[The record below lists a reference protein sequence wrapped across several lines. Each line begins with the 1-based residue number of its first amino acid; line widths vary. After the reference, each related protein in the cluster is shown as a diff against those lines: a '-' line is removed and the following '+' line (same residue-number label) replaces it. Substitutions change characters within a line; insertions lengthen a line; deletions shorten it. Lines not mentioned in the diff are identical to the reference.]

1 LKLFVFTISFHG
13 PCLLFCSLFLFLI
26 SLSFNNEFS
35 FCLYVWRTRWNVWLN
50 QSTFTSACRSPS
62 QIAGLAPVIGG
73 VRPNTYEIPRVFQA
87 KPSGN
92 FPYVRYYVLQ
102 SSFDKEGN
110 LLRRLHLCIGKARGP
125 LPDAIGWP
133 FGLLT
138 LTRAVGPRQQPFL
151 LSTSTQE
158 KPNLLRDPELD
169 NEPLGQW
176 LPA

>member
-1 LKLFVFTISFHG
+1 MLVRLTNEMK
-13 PCLLFCSLFLFLI
+13 CLTESEHLHQRMSESLA
-26 SLSFNNEFS
+26 NRR
-35 FCLYVWRTRWNVWLN
+35 VG
-50 QSTFTSACRSPS
+50 TSNRS
-62 QIAGLAPVIGG
+62 

-169 NEPLGQW
+169 NEPLGQ
-176 LPA
+176 